1 MNEYVYDKINFVT
14 VENNENGTKYDF
26 NCVTGFEE
34 YDHEIVVESS
44 VQVDNLVRGYIGDL
58 FYHTNGFSLQDQH
71 KKVTTV
77 TCFKEVLLARI
88 TVSAQPG
95 YAVVWKYNFLK
106 D

>member
-1 MNEYVYDKINFVT
+1 MDEYVYERMNSVT
-14 VENNENGTKYDF
+14 VKNNNNEYIF
-26 NCVTGFEE
+26 NCVYDLEE

-44 VQVDNLVRGYIGDL
+44 AQIDGLTRGFVGDL
-58 FYHTNGFSLQDQH
+58 FYRTKGVSLKDE
-71 KKVTTV
+71 KKEVTTV

>member
-1 MNEYVYDKINFVT
+1 MEYIYEKMNTVT
-14 VENNENGTKYDF
+14 LKNNDSNYEFRYIS
-26 NCVTGFEE
+26 GFEE

-44 VQVDNLVRGYIGDL
+44 IQIDGLNRGYIGDL
-58 FYHTNGFSLQDQH
+58 FYHTKGYSVQDE
-71 KKVTTV
+71 KKEVTTV

-95 YAVVWKYNFLK
+95 YTVVWKYNFLK